1 MSSLIEDVCDLLD
14 SYNGRD
20 KVVRLACYTCK
31 LYGCI
36 KDEKPWQTAGSR
48 LSSARMM
55 LRLFDDI
62 PMIRHTYNYG
72 LGKHEA
78 TTTAAFLGVLANI
91 VDQAFLPV
99 EKACWLYDVGVLK
112 LSNDTAYKL
121 ETVSTALW
129 AASLFISLIQTSR
142 SMQKLWWSRQCLQ
155 RASEDGG
162 ADAKK
167 NLDVRLALEGV
178 VTGKLCL
185 DITHA
190 VSCLPAGWL
199 WGESIGSTKVSA
211 IATTSSVIG
220 IAMYFA
226 KKRLLK

>member
-1 MSSLIEDVCDLLD
+1 MSSIVDDICDLLD

-20 KVVRLACYTCK
+20 KVVRLACYACK
-31 LYGCI
+31 LYGCVQ
-36 KDEKPWQTAGSR
+36 DEKPWQSAGSR
-48 LSSARMM
+48 LSNARMM

-72 LGKHEA
+72 LGRHE
-78 TTTAAFLGVLANI
+78 TTRAAAILGVVANM

-112 LSNDTAYKL
+112 LSDDTAYKL
-121 ETVSTALW
+121 ETVSTMLW
-129 AASLFISLIQTSR
+129 AASLLISLIQTSSSIR
-142 SMQKLWWSRQCLQ
+142 KLWWSRDCLQ
-155 RASEDGG
+155 KASENGG

-167 NLDVRLALEGV
+167 HLDVRLILESIV
-178 VTGKLCL
+178 AGKLCL

-190 VSCLPAGWL
+190 ISCLPEGWL
-199 WGESIGSTKVSA
+199 WGEKIGSTKVAA

>member
-1 MSSLIEDVCDLLD
+1 MTSITEDVCELLD
-14 SYNGRD
+14 SYTGRD
-20 KVVRLACYTCK
+20 KVVRLACYACK
-31 LYGCI
+31 LYGCV

-72 LGKHEA
+72 LGRHES
-78 TTTAAFLGVLANI
+78 TTTAAVLGVLANM

-112 LSNDTAYKL
+112 LTDRNAETL
-121 ETVSTALW
+121 ETISTALW

-142 SMQKLWWSRQCLQ
+142 SIRQLWWSRDCLQ
-155 RASEDGG
+155 NTSEDGG
-162 ADAKK
+162 ADARK
-167 NLDVRLALEGV
+167 NLDVRLALQA
-178 VTGKLCL
+178 VTAGKLCL

-190 VSCLPAGWL
+190 VSCLPNGWL
-199 WGESIGSTKVSA
+199 WGEKIGGTKVAA
-211 IATTSSVIG
+211 IATTSSAIG
-220 IAMYFA
+220 IAIYFA

>member
-1 MSSLIEDVCDLLD
+1 MSSVVDDICDLLD

-20 KVVRLACYTCK
+20 KVVRLACYACK
-31 LYGCI
+31 LYGCVQE
-36 KDEKPWQTAGSR
+36 EKPWQVAGSR
-48 LSSARMM
+48 LSTARMM
-55 LRLFDDI
+55 LRLFDDV

-78 TTTAAFLGVLANI
+78 TKAAAILGVIANL

-99 EKACWLYDVGVLK
+99 EKACWLYDVGALK
-112 LSNDTAYKL
+112 LSDKTAYQL
-121 ETVSTALW
+121 ETFSTMLW
-129 AASLFISLIQTSR
+129 AGSLIISLVQTSSSIR
-142 SMQKLWWSRQCLQ
+142 KLWWSRECLQ
-155 RASEDGG
+155 QASEDS
-162 ADAKK
+162 ADARKH
-167 NLDVRLALEGV
+167 LDVRLTLESIV
-178 VTGKLCL
+178 AGKLCL

-190 VSCLPAGWL
+190 ISCLPQGWL
-199 WGESIGSTKVSA
+199 WGEKIGSTKVAA

>member
-1 MSSLIEDVCDLLD
+1 MSTITEDMCELLE

-20 KVVRLACYTCK
+20 KVVRLACYAFK
-31 LYGCI
+31 LYGCV

-72 LGKHEA
+72 LGRHES
-78 TTTAAFLGVLANI
+78 TTTAAALGVLANA

-112 LSNDTAYKL
+112 LNEKTAETL
-121 ETVSTALW
+121 EIISTALW

-142 SMQKLWWSRQCLQ
+142 SVRHLWWSRDSLQ
-155 RASEDGG
+155 TSSENGG
-162 ADAKK
+162 ADIRR
-167 NLDVRLALEGV
+167 NLDIRLALQAV
-178 VTGKLCL
+178 VMGKLCL

-190 VSCLPAGWL
+190 VSCLPQGWL
-199 WGESIGSTKVSA
+199 WGERIGATKVAA

-220 IAMYFA
+220 IAMFFA